1 MESTTLIQIAPKP
14 LITLGSSDIAI
25 QGLNKGQY
33 IRVTVT
39 GVNGASQVITP
50 SDNSELNTIINNNP
64 RSKLKIEITPTLSSA
79 LKTGARIGINGA
91 KKNQRVR
98 VTVQ

>member
-1 MESTTLIQIAPKP
+1 V
-14 LITLGSSDIAI
+14 ITVGNSDIAI

-39 GVNGASQVITP
+39 GLNGTSQVITP
-50 SDNSELNTIINNNP
+50 TNNTELNTIINNNP
-64 RSKLKIEITPTLSSA
+64 KSNLKIEITPTLSSS